1 MSTVNLPLLGL
12 TLLIFVLLML
22 MIYYDRIATR
32 LNSLVQRLRRREK

>member
-1 MSTVNLPLLGL
+1 MNTVDLPLLGL
-12 TLLIFVLLML
+12 ALLIFVLLML

>member
-1 MSTVNLPLLGL
+1 MRTIDPPLLGL
-12 TLLIFVLLML
+12 ALLIFVLLVL

>member
-1 MSTVNLPLLGL
+1 MSTVDLPLLGL
-12 TLLIFVLLML
+12 ALLIFILLML

>member
-1 MSTVNLPLLGL
+1 MSTVDLPLLGL
-12 TLLIFVLLML
+12 ALLIFVLLVL